1 MVLNHGYGTL
11 WAGSN
16 RDSVHQINIRFREVG
31 KSTMIHF
38 PRDNDEFKSSSRVLN
53 LEAFEAPESSLFSY
67 LILRSLISVLQIRDD
82 SSSPVNDYQLSYD
95 LLLLTTRWVPN
106 MKLDN

>member
-11 WAGSN
+11 SVGSN

-38 PRDNDEFKSSSRVLN
+38 PRDSDEVKSSSRVLN

-95 LLLLTTRWVPN
+95 LLLLTTRWVPT